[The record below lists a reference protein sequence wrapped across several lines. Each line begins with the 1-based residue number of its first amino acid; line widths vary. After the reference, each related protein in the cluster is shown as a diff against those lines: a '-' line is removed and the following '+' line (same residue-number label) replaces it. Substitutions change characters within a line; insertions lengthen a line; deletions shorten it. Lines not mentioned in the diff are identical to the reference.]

1 MLHIHLDLFHDRLR
15 CLLHDRLKVCQSSVF
30 VVGRLIKHR
39 HIDPRDLCS
48 TLQKCHSV
56 LSGLFPFLVF
66 IHHATVLRLPL
77 ADVKHVKEIGDR
89 LRIVAARTSTDHK
102 RILHRPFLCLKWDPG
117 KIKNLQNIGITHLIL
132 QRDPEKI
139 KIPDR
144 LLRFQ
149 CKQRNM
155 LLTHDLIQI
164 HPRRIHSLAIYV
176 IPLIEHI
183 VKDLYAK
190 MGHTDLIYIRK
201 THTETHIHLCRILFD
216 HVDLISNISRRF
228 FHR

>member
-15 CLLHDRLKVCQSSVF
+15 CLLHNRLKVCQSSVF
-30 VVGRLIKHR
+30 VVERLIKHR

-77 ADVKHVKEIGDR
+77 ADVKHVKEISDR
-89 LRIVAARTSTDHK
+89 LRIVAARTSTDHE

-117 KIKNLQNIGITHLIL
+117 
-132 QRDPEKI
+132 KI

-201 THTETHIHLCRILFD
+201 AHGKTNRYLVFVFTDAVQLVSNVARR
-216 HVDLISNISRRF
+216 LINLHQYLIG
-228 FHR
+228 